1 MTSKAAGW
9 YPDQTGTVRYW
20 DGTAWANAPQV
31 SATPGAP
38 VGAGSTGQSAQ
49 FQAGAPGVSTVSPAL
64 GDGAAPAQ
72 NGYAAPAQNGYAA
85 PAQNGYAAPAQNGYA
100 APAQNGYAAPT
111 QSTAGAQGAY
121 ASPNG
126 SYTAPTGYSAPGA
139 YANQAAAYA
148 SQAGAYAV
156 QPGMVAPAYLVP
168 PAPQSNWMGVTGFA
182 LSLSL
187 LLFFWVPVMNLA
199 LLVAGL
205 VFSIMGMRREPKG
218 LAIAGVVISS
228 LFLAVLVLG
237 FLAFGAFMAIISGA
251 GV

>member
-49 FQAGAPGVSTVSPAL
+49 YQAGAPGVSTVSPAL

-72 NGYAAPAQNGYAA
+72 NGYAS
-85 PAQNGYAAPAQNGYA
+85 PAQNGYA

>member
-64 GDGAAPAQ
+64 GDG
-72 NGYAAPAQNGYAA
+72 
-85 PAQNGYAAPAQNGYA
+85 A

-199 LLVAGL
+199 LLVAGM

>member
-38 VGAGSTGQSAQ
+38 VGAASTGQSAQ
-49 FQAGAPGVSTVSPAL
+49 YQAGAPGVSTVSPAL
-64 GDGAAPAQ
+64 DDGAAPAQ
-72 NGYAAPAQNGYAA
+72 NGYVSPAQNGYAV
-85 PAQNGYAAPAQNGYA
+85 PG
-100 APAQNGYAAPT
+100 QNGYAAPT

-148 SQAGAYAV
+148 SQAGAYV
-156 QPGMVAPAYLVP
+156 GQPGMVAPAYLVP

-199 LLVAGL
+199 LLVAGM